1 MEPKQDDYIPRAIE
15 KTLAA
20 TAVNFP
26 VTMVCGPRQVGKTT
40 LLRNTLPRQGDL
52 SWVTLD
58 DPLSRAAAKSDPGLF
73 LQRYPAPLVIDEF
86 QYAPELLPHIKM
98 RVDEEGGD
106 GRFFLTGSQL
116 FSMMRNVGE
125 SLAGRVGVL
134 SLYSLSEAEL
144 AGRGGEFFLPGAFD
158 AVARARESKTDLPTI
173 ANRIFRGGMPRMVVR
188 PDLTPDVFFGSY
200 VQTYLERDIRDLA
213 LVRDETRFIRF
224 ISCVAA
230 RTGQEVVYEDLA
242 RAAEVDNN
250 TARSWLSLLAA
261 TGIVFLLQP
270 WAANLT
276 KRIVKRPKL
285 YFMDTGLCCYLAHAS
300 NPRTLMVS
308 QLAGPMFETFVATQI
323 IKSFASRGMD
333 PHHYL
338 YYYRDKNGNEID
350 MLIAHENKLHPVE
363 IKLSSDPGRHAARH
377 FRLVP
382 ELGLARGHGAVIC
395 MSPNVVPID
404 ALTDIL
410 PVQVV

>member
-106 GRFFLTGSQL
+106 GRYFLTGSQL

-173 ANRIFRGGMPRMVVR
+173 ASRIFRGGMPRMVVR

-224 ISCVAA
+224 VSCVAA

-276 KRIVKRPKL
+276 
-285 YFMDTGLCCYLAHAS
+285 
-300 NPRTLMVS
+300 
-308 QLAGPMFETFVATQI
+308 
-323 IKSFASRGMD
+323 
-333 PHHYL
+333 
-338 YYYRDKNGNEID
+338 
-350 MLIAHENKLHPVE
+350 
-363 IKLSSDPGRHAARH
+363 
-377 FRLVP
+377 
-382 ELGLARGHGAVIC
+382 
-395 MSPNVVPID
+395 
-404 ALTDIL
+404 
-410 PVQVV
+410 